1 MANKYELICLDLDG
15 TLLDSRKKV
24 SPGAK
29 EALYKA
35 GREGIHIA
43 LLSGRM
49 PHAIRIVEE
58 QIGFS
63 CIEGSMAGT
72 YITMN
77 GRCICDDTM
86 PPYRMTEILERLAD
100 KYKVPLWAYKG
111 NNWYVSRED
120 AYTRRECGLI
130 SFQSQTV
137 DFYKLRQRFEQEK
150 TGPNKLLFCAEAKM
164 IDRIRE
170 ELKSPQYNSMDFARS
185 DAEYLEILPKGANK
199 GKALLTI
206 CDKLRIDPE
215 HTLAIGD
222 QELDIEMLETAGF
235 GVAMGNATEKI
246 KKIADAIT
254 DTNEEDGVAKA
265 IFRYVLA

>member
-29 EALYKA
+29 EALYRA
-35 GREGIHIA
+35 RREGIHIA

-100 KYKVPLWAYKG
+100 KYQVPLWAYKG

-130 SFQSQTV
+130 NFQSQTV

-150 TGPNKLLFCAEAKM
+150 TGPNKLLIGTDAQTVDK
-164 IDRIRE
+164 IRE
-170 ELKSPQYNSMDFARS
+170 ELEDPQYAMLDFARS

-199 GKALLTI
+199 GRALLTI

-215 HTLAIGD
+215 RTLAIGD

-246 KKIADAIT
+246 KKIADAVT

-265 IFRYVLA
+265 IRRYVLA